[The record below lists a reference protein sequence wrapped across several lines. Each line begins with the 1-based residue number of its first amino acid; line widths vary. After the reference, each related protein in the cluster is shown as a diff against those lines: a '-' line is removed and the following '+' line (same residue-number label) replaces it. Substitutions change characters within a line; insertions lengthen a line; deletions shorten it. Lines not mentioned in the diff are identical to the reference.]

1 MPTLFIGN
9 KNYSSWSMRPWLAL
23 KWAGIP
29 FEERVLPMIGG
40 VYGKSTAP
48 EIAAASP
55 SGRVPAL
62 KTNDLTIWDSL
73 SICEWAA
80 EQKPDSGLLP
90 KDPVARAFCRSAAAE
105 MHSGFQGVRNG
116 MTMNIRRAPKPEDVA
131 RFERTEVQKDIARM
145 QDVWAE
151 ARWRF
156 NPKGPYLFGAPSI
169 ADAFFTP
176 VATRFRTYG
185 AKLSPE
191 GQAYCD
197 ALLANP
203 AYLEWEQAAKAE
215 TWVIEVFDNA

>member
-23 KWAGIP
+23 KWAGIS
-29 FEERVLPMIGG
+29 FEERVLPMVGG
-40 VYGKSTAP
+40 VYGKSPAP

-62 KTNDLTIWDSL
+62 KTDALTIWDSL

-90 KDPVARAFCRSAAAE
+90 KDPAARAFCRSAVAE
-105 MHSGFQGVRNG
+105 MHAGYQGVRNAL
-116 MTMNIRRAPKPEDVA
+116 TMNIRRMPRPEDAA
-131 RFERTEVQKDIARM
+131 RFEKPDVQKDIARL
-145 QDVWAE
+145 QEVWAE
-151 ARWRF
+151 ACARF
-156 NPKGPYLFGAPSI
+156 NPGGPFLFGARSI

-185 AKLSPE
+185 AALTPE

-197 ALLANP
+197 ALLADP

-215 TWVIEVFDNA
+215 TVSIEAFDNA

>member
-23 KWAGIP
+23 KWAGIS
-29 FEERVLPMIGG
+29 FEERVLPLGGG
-40 VYGKSTAP
+40 VYGKSSDPA
-48 EIAAASP
+48 ILAASP

-62 KTNDLTIWDSL
+62 QIDGLTIWDSL

-90 KDPVARAFCRSAAAE
+90 KDPIARAFCRSTAAE
-105 MHSGFQGVRNG
+105 MHAGYQGVRNAL
-116 MTMNIRRAPKPEDVA
+116 TMNIRRTPKPEDAA
-131 RFERTEVQKDIARM
+131 RFDKADVQKDLARL
-145 QDVWAE
+145 QEVWAE
-151 ARWRF
+151 ARRRF
-156 NPKGPYLFGAPSI
+156 NPDGPFLFGARSI

-185 AKLSPE
+185 AKLTPE

-197 ALLANP
+197 ALLADP
-203 AYLEWEQAAKAE
+203 AFLEWEQAAKAE
-215 TWVIEVFDNA
+215 TWVIEVYENA